1 MECPLYPPKADIEL
15 LPIAGMD
22 TRPPLPRG
30 GQSVANAARLTL
42 LGKRNGAE
50 AIKGECFVNSFV
62 KTKHVLD
69 GIHEGRF
76 AVLIAI

>member
-1 MECPLYPPKADIEL
+1 MVQHAYLGTHRRSRCQ
-15 LPIAGMD
+15 
-22 TRPPLPRG
+22 RG
-30 GQSVANAARLTL
+30 GLLLSGSSLAAAGPTL

-69 GIHEGRF
+69 RIHGGRF

>member
-1 MECPLYPPKADIEL
+1 MVQHAYLGTHRRGRCQ
-15 LPIAGMD
+15 
-22 TRPPLPRG
+22 RG
-30 GQSVANAARLTL
+30 GL
-42 LGKRNGAE
+42 LLSGSSLALRGHPSWQAE
-50 AIKGECFVNSFV
+50 RAETIKGAYFVNSFV